1 MKTESED
8 ITKYAICSI
17 RWKDDGVIED
27 GYVFKLSLDL
37 ENEEEDERVFYYC
50 NDPVDIEYLTQEDNG
65 EDFVILKDSIQ
76 YIKEL

>member
-1 MKTESED
+1 MKTELKD
-8 ITKYAICSI
+8 TAKYAVCSI
-17 RWKDDGVIED
+17 RWKEDNVIGD

-37 ENEEEDERVFYYC
+37 DEQDKRIFYYC
-50 NDPVDIEYLTQEDNG
+50 EDPIDLEYLTQEDNG